1 MIKSTTFKSARNFK
15 ANLYALEVKSRFI
28 DQNNANGFYIG
39 YGDELSATV
48 IGTSG
53 IKIGSGAFLVQGR
66 MVEIVSAE
74 TVSIAYEE
82 GKVGYIVCRVETNP
96 AENVPNCTL
105 AARTAANLSDISL
118 TKEDVYA
125 YNSEDTNKVYELALY
140 SFGMQNTTINNVVK
154 LISGITEISEIKTIA
169 DTAKSTA
176 DAAKSTADTAKNT
189 ADAASTAAGNAVSIA
204 NSANAQSSLNATRLS
219 AAETKLNNLG
229 FQQSSSSGYGVNATL
244 KRQGNYVIARLC
256 CNSPSM
262 WNEYYPQY
270 KGGTIMTL
278 PTNFRPKTTLTMTLG
293 GYGAVWLTN
302 GSYRTQMNNVPCYF
316 TLTINT
322 DGTVVISKPIA
333 KNGGFYLT
341 SGASSPMDF
350 TTINVCANV
359 FDISV
364 GFEAPAIT

>member
-1 MIKSTTFKSARNFK
+1 MIKSTTFKSAQNFK

-82 GKVGYIVCRVETNP
+82 GKVGYIVCRIETNP

-105 AARTAANLSDISL
+105 AARTAASLSDISL

-140 SFGMQNTTINNVVK
+140 SFGMQNTAINNVVK
-154 LISGITEISEIKTIA
+154 LISGIEEISEIKATA

-176 DAAKSTADTAKNT
+176 DAA
-189 ADAASTAAGNAVSIA
+189 STAASNAVSTA
-204 NSANAQSSLNATRLS
+204 NSANTQSSSNATRLS

-229 FQQSSSSGYGVNATL
+229 FKQSSTSGYSVSATL
-244 KRQGNYVIARLC
+244 KRQGNYVIAKLY

-262 WNEYYPQY
+262 WSEYYPQY

-278 PTNFRPKTTLTMTLG
+278 PTYFRPKTTLTIKLG
-293 GYGAVWLTN
+293 GYGEVMLRN
-302 GSYRTQMNNVPCYF
+302 GSYQSPQYNVPCYF
-316 TLTINT
+316 ELTINT
-322 DGTVVISKPIA
+322 DGTVVISKPVA

-341 SGASSPMDF
+341 SSASSPMGFSTVD
-350 TTINVCANV
+350 VCANV
-359 FDISV
+359 FDVSV

>member
-1 MIKSTTFKSARNFK
+1 MIKSTTFKSAQNFK

-82 GKVGYIVCRVETNP
+82 GKVGYIVCRIETNP

-105 AARTAANLSDISL
+105 AARTAASLSDISL

-154 LISGITEISEIKTIA
+154 LISGIEEISEIKATA

-176 DAAKSTADTAKNT
+176 DAAKSTADAATT
-189 ADAASTAAGNAVSIA
+189 AASNAVSTA
-204 NSANAQSSLNATRLS
+204 NSANTQSSSNATRLS

-229 FQQSSSSGYGVNATL
+229 FRQSSSGGYSVNATL
-244 KRQGNYVIARLC
+244 KRQGNYVIARLY

-262 WNEYYPQY
+262 YSEYYPQY

-278 PTNFRPKTTLTMTLG
+278 PTYFRPKTTLTMTLG
-293 GYGAVWLTN
+293 GYGSVMLTN
-302 GSYRTQMNNVPCYF
+302 SSYRAQMNNVPCYF
-316 TLTINT
+316 QLTINT
-322 DGTVVISKPIA
+322 DGTVVFSTPIA

-341 SGASSPMDF
+341 SGSSSPMGF
-350 TTINVCANV
+350 TAIDVCANV
-359 FDISV
+359 FDVSV

>member
-1 MIKSTTFKSARNFK
+1 MIKSTTFKSAQNFK

-82 GKVGYIVCRVETNP
+82 GKVGYIVCRIETNP

-105 AARTAANLSDISL
+105 AARTAASLSDISL
-118 TKEDVYA
+118 TREDVYA

-140 SFGMQNTTINNVVK
+140 SFGMQNTAINNVVK
-154 LISGITEISEIKTIA
+154 LISGIEEISEIKATA
-169 DTAKSTA
+169 DTAKS
-176 DAAKSTADTAKNT
+176 T
-189 ADAASTAAGNAVSIA
+189 ADAASTAAGNAVSTA
-204 NSANAQSSLNATRLS
+204 NRAKTQSSSNATRLS

-229 FQQSSSSGYGVNATL
+229 FRQSSSSGYSVSATL
-244 KRQGNYVIARLC
+244 KRQGNYVIARLY

-262 WNEYYPQY
+262 WSEYYPQY

-278 PTNFRPKTTLTMTLG
+278 PTYFRPKTALTMKLG
-293 GYGAVWLTN
+293 GYGEVMLTN
-302 GSYRTQMNNVPCYF
+302 GSYRVPQYNVPCYF
-316 TLTINT
+316 ELTINT

-333 KNGGFYLT
+333 KNGGFFLT
-341 SGASSPMDF
+341 SSSSSPMSF
-350 TTINVCANV
+350 TTVDVCANV

-364 GFEAPAIT
+364 GFEAPAI